1 MAKIPMVAEAKEL
14 ISHLGRYF
22 SLKAKGINRVL
33 SQRLKSL
40 QLQYEMS
47 HTSTK

>member
-22 SLKAKGINRVL
+22 SLKAKRINRVL
-33 SQRLKSL
+33 PQRLKSL
-40 QLQYEMS
+40 QLQYELS